1 MTELD
6 SSVTMATQLR
16 MAPERIPFDIM
27 GTVIFTK
34 VFSFDAPRL
43 IAASSMLIGICIN
56 VAVAER
62 IVYGIRRIAKDMIMM
77 AIVPVRAMGL
87 EP

>member
-1 MTELD
+1 
-6 SSVTMATQLR
+6 
-16 MAPERIPFDIM
+16 
-27 GTVIFTK
+27 
-34 VFSFDAPRL
+34 
-43 IAASSMLIGICIN
+43 MLIGICIN